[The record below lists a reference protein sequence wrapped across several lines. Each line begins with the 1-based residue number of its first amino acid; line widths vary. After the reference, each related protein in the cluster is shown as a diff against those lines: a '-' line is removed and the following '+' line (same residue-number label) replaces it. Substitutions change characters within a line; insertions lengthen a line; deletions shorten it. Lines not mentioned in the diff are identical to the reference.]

1 MVVLEVVVVVVV
13 IVVNCFVVDAA
24 VGAVAC
30 SRARVLAAA
39 AASTDVP
46 CGAGACVRV
55 FLRGVQGGVP
65 PQHADQTV
73 RI

>member
-1 MVVLEVVVVVVV
+1 MVVLEVVVVVV

-30 SRARVLAAA
+30 SRARVLAA